1 MESAGFIK
9 ISRGILDSDIWED
22 GYDAALY
29 FFFLLRASHNVY
41 GRLKPGQ
48 FYSNVVKIARD
59 LGWSRNGTAK
69 HIDSLI
75 SKGLVRVS
83 RDPDGTL
90 YTVIGWAEICQEK
103 SKAESISSDVHD
115 MGTGDHEM
123 NKDAHDVNIDAHEM
137 NEDAH
142 DVNKGAHDM
151 NAGAHDMNRGAH
163 NLRTGCPRN
172 EHQNQEQYQE
182 HNQEKPRTLTLY
194 REQTFEIFWKA
205 YPRHEEKSAAKQTW
219 MEMDTPTET
228 LIEAL
233 ENAKCSRDW
242 LKENGKYIPRA
253 VKWLDGKWED
263 YIDQSYREERSAWK
277 EY

>member
-9 ISRGILDSDIWED
+9 ISRGILDSGIWED

-75 SKGLVRVS
+75 SKGLVGVS

-103 SKAESISSDVHD
+103 SKAESNSSDVHD
-115 MGTGDHEM
+115 MGTGAHEM

-151 NAGAHDMNRGAH
+151 NTGAH
-163 NLRTGCPRN
+163 NMRTECPRN
-172 EHQNQEQYQE
+172 EQYNQE
-182 HNQEKPRTLTLY
+182 HNQEKPRTLTSY

-205 YPRHEEKSAAKQTW
+205 YPRHEEKTAAKQTW
-219 MEMDTPTET
+219 MEMNTPAEV
-228 LIEAL
+228 LIAAL

-242 LKENGKYIPRA
+242 RKENGRYIPRA

-263 YIDQSYREERSAWK
+263 YIDQSDREERSAWT

>member
-9 ISRGILDSDIWED
+9 ISRGILDSGIWED

-75 SKGLVRVS
+75 SKGLVGVS

-115 MGTGDHEM
+115 MGTGANEM

-142 DVNKGAHDM
+142 DMNKGAHEM
-151 NAGAHDMNRGAH
+151 STNTKNITK
-163 NLRTGCPRN
+163 NITKK
-172 EHQNQEQYQE
+172 NQEHLLYTASRPSRFSGKHIPAMKRNPRQS
-182 HNQEKPRTLTLY
+182 KPG
-194 REQTFEIFWKA
+194 WKWTRQRK
-205 YPRHEEKSAAKQTW
+205 P
-219 MEMDTPTET
+219 
-228 LIEAL
+228 
-233 ENAKCSRDW
+233 
-242 LKENGKYIPRA
+242 
-253 VKWLDGKWED
+253 
-263 YIDQSYREERSAWK
+263 
-277 EY
+277 

>member
-1 MESAGFIK
+1 METAGFIK
-9 ISRGILDSDIWED
+9 ISRTILDSGIWEN

-48 FYSNVVKIARD
+48 FYSTVVKIARD

-69 HIDSLI
+69 HIDSLF
-75 SKGLVRVS
+75 SKGLISVS
-83 RDPDGTL
+83 SDPEGTL
-90 YTVIGWAEICQEK
+90 YTVVGWSEICQEK
-103 SKAESISSDVHD
+103 AWSENTFSVAQD
-115 MGTGDHEM
+115 MGIG
-123 NKDAHDVNIDAHEM
+123 AHDM

-142 DVNKGAHDM
+142 IMNEYAHVMNIGAHDM
-151 NAGAHDMNRGAH
+151 NTGAH
-163 NLRTGCPRN
+163 NMRTGCPRN
-172 EHQNQEQYQE
+172 EHYNQE
-182 HNQEKPRTLTLY
+182 HNQEKPRTLTSY

-205 YPRHEEKSAAKQTW
+205 YPRHEEKTAAKQTW
-219 MEMDTPTET
+219 MEMNTPAEV
-228 LIEAL
+228 LIAAL

-242 LKENGKYIPRA
+242 RKENGRYIPRA

-263 YIDQSYREERSAWK
+263 YIDQSDREERSAWK